1 MSGREKPIKS
11 LNPLYTLVSVIIPC
25 FNRINT
31 ISRAI
36 ESVQNQSITQWE
48 LVVVDDCS
56 ADDSVS
62 IVNEYAKHDH
72 RIKVHQ
78 MKENG
83 GAAHA
88 RNAGI
93 HLATYDTVALLDSD
107 DFYHPEFLKLSLEA
121 FNSKP
126 ANTAF
131 VYCGVAAPEDYVPGQ
146 PATRV
151 NTWSIPS
158 RYLQE
163 TNPYLFELRFGTGV
177 GIMIEKE
184 EFIKAG
190 QFDTRLKAAEDTDF
204 FIRMAYTKVGHPVD
218 YILIYIDKQLTDR
231 LTRDYV
237 KNAEAYRM
245 IIHKNK
251 DTIEDNRQLVRRWY
265 YKYLWLNFY
274 AGKKREALTIVHY
287 LAFKKR
293 LFELKLLLLTAA
305 GLLFSA
311 SFFRFLHRKFAQ

>member
-1 MSGREKPIKS
+1 M
-11 LNPLYTLVSVIIPC
+11 VSVIIPC
-25 FNRINT
+25 FNRVNT

-36 ESVQNQSITQWE
+36 ESVRNQSITQWE

-56 ADDSVS
+56 TDDSVS
-62 IVNEYAKHDH
+62 IINEYAKHDH
-72 RIKVHQ
+72 RIRFYQ
-78 MKENG
+78 LKENS
-83 GAAHA
+83 GAANA
-88 RNAGI
+88 RNVGI
-93 HLATYDTVALLDSD
+93 QMATYDTVALLDSD
-107 DFYHPEFLKLSLEA
+107 DFYHPDFLRLSLEV

-131 VYCGVAAPEDYVPGQ
+131 VYCGVAAPEDYAPGQ
-146 PATRV
+146 SAARV

-163 TNPYLFELRFGTGV
+163 TNPYLFELRFGTG

-190 QFDTRLKAAEDTDF
+190 EFDTRLKAAEDTDF

-218 YILIYIDKQLTDR
+218 YILIYIDKQLTNR

-237 KNAEAYRM
+237 KNAEAYRV
-245 IIHKNK
+245 IIEKNK
-251 DTIEDNRQLVRRWY
+251 ETIEDNPQLLKRWY
-265 YKYLWLNFY
+265 YKCLWLNFY
-274 AGKKREALTIVHY
+274 AGKKIEALTVVRY
-287 LAFKKR
+287 LVFKKR
-293 LFELKLLLLTAA
+293 LFELKLLLITAA

-311 SFFRFLHRKFAQ
+311 SFFRFLHRKVAQ